1 MFSNYLS
8 SIKGISV
15 FPVIS
20 LVIFLSAFIL
30 MVIWII
36 RIDKSYVK
44 QMENLPLDEED
55 EHRKI

>member
-1 MFSNYLS
+1 MISNYLS

-20 LVIFLSAFIL
+20 LVIFFSAFII
-30 MVIWII
+30 MIIWII

-44 QMENLPLDEED
+44 QMENLPLDREE
-55 EHRKI
+55 ENRNI